1 VVLPATIQDV
11 IGMRGGHRLHVR
23 EVQHEFI
30 FEVQHRP
37 NKALQLTANPLRGL
51 STAELNRYA
60 VRPCDSHDE

>member
-1 VVLPATIQDV
+1 MVLPATIQDV

-37 NKALQLTANPLRGL
+37 NKALQLTTNPLRGL
-51 STAELNRYA
+51 STAELNR
-60 VRPCDSHDE
+60 